1 MVAVGFR
8 CQREEE
14 EQVWCNSFEV
24 GPGVWTGRILLIY
37 IDLHTSTHFWFVRML
52 WLSTWRGW
60 SSYPCMGVSHWNVW
74 YKLRLRLVL
83 KERWEWH
90 GMTRS
95 YFRKPTRLELMAH
108 GTPSL
113 YWVLQVEVI
122 RLLTEAGAEM
132 ERPTGGRF
140 QRGLA
145 HSVGWLLEVSMKLG
159 YVS

>member
-60 SSYPCMGVSHWNVW
+60 SSYPCMGSH
-74 YKLRLRLVL
+74 
-83 KERWEWH
+83 
-90 GMTRS
+90 
-95 YFRKPTRLELMAH
+95 
-108 GTPSL
+108 
-113 YWVLQVEVI
+113 
-122 RLLTEAGAEM
+122 TEM
-132 ERPTGGRF
+132 F
-140 QRGLA
+140 DINSDLD
-145 HSVGWLLEVSMKLG
+145 WC
-159 YVS
+159 